1 MKRLSIFI
9 FALLFALNA
18 SAQILYKISGNG
30 LTKPSYIM
38 GTYHLISLGELP
50 NVKPLD
56 KIVQEVE
63 QFCGEFN
70 LEESMKVNKLLQ
82 ERTID
87 DSYFL
92 PYPKTLKDIFT
103 PEEYAEIDLCTK
115 EISGYSI
122 NNLSTQLQL
131 PGIERLMPRNFGSLL
146 SMIMLTNT
154 INASGGEFVSIDDA
168 LLRMGAML
176 YKPVIGLETAGF
188 QLDLLSNPEK
198 KSLQE
203 EKALLLYVIRH
214 WDEQVAMVVNLK
226 EAYMKQDLAA
236 MNRILSNQKDM
247 AIMLGLQSPFNSIFN
262 ERDADWARRMP
273 AIMRDK
279 STFFFVGVGHLAGDP
294 GVLNLL
300 RQQGFTVEPLQ

>member
-9 FALLFALNA
+9 FALLFASNA

-38 GTYHLISLGELP
+38 GTYHLISLGEVP
-50 NVKPLD
+50 NVKSLD

-63 QFCGEFN
+63 QFCGELN
-70 LEESMKVNKLLQ
+70 LEESLKANKLLQ
-82 ERTID
+82 ELTIEA
-87 DSYFL
+87 SYFL

-115 EISGYSI
+115 EISGCNI
-122 NNLSTQLQL
+122 DNLSTQL
-131 PGIERLMPRNFGSLL
+131 PGINQLMPERLASLL
-146 SMIMLTNT
+146 STIMVAST

-168 LLRMGAML
+168 LCRMGTML
-176 YKPVIGLETAGF
+176 YKSVIGLETAQY
-188 QLDLLSNPEK
+188 QLDLLFKAEK

-203 EKALLLYVIRH
+203 EKESLLYFIRH
-214 WDEQVAMVVNLK
+214 WNEQVAMMANLK

-247 AIMLGLQSPFNSIFN
+247 AAIMLGSQSPFNSIFN

-279 STFFFVGVGHLAGDP
+279 STFFFVGVCHLAGDP